1 VKQRARTAT
10 FFRLIFV
17 HPQMVRSITSRT
29 TLLTINSQAEVLGVA
44 SSVAQL
50 LEAAIRLVKRV
61 RSAYE
66 RHHNLTAA
74 LDKHALEIETI
85 NLLVRTIDDED
96 ALQTAVVNSE
106 LTKLH
111 AVGVKLV
118 RCLRELDPGNK
129 GMVRQLAHQLVHGTK
144 DEETLADIMKNLDR
158 AKANL
163 SLQVQLA
170 NVGLTRMV
178 HDTVLANVEVINR
191 IDRLLTVVFGE
202 SHGLKLAGL
211 LKDNIPQGSCNGIVK
226 LLLLYMLSDKLT
238 H

>member
-1 VKQRARTAT
+1 
-10 FFRLIFV
+10 
-17 HPQMVRSITSRT
+17 MVRSITSRT

-50 LEAAIRLVKRV
+50 LEGAIRLIKRV
-61 RSAYE
+61 RNAYE

-106 LTKLH
+106 LTRLH
-111 AVGVKLV
+111 NVGVKLV

-144 DEETLADIMKNLDR
+144 DEETLADIMKDLDR

-163 SLQVQLA
+163 SLRVQLA

-191 IDRLLTVVFGE
+191 IDRLLTVAFGE

-211 LKDNIPQGSCNGIVK
+211 LKDNIPQGSCNSIVK